1 MSRVLYADVI
11 GDPVEHSK
19 SPIIHRF
26 WLEKLGLK
34 GNFRALRLD
43 ESGIE
48 SYLQD
53 SYADPFWR
61 GCSVTFPLKRVVPR
75 YVSDPVNVRHVLG
88 AVNCVVRSP
97 IGCFL
102 GINTDIDG
110 MDAAFAG
117 VELAGK
123 KICLL
128 GAGGAARAAFCYLSR
143 QQVGAIAVVA
153 RRAEQ
158 AGALKTMLPQGS
170 SVDFRTF
177 SFDSID
183 VALDGADVLI
193 NATPMGM
200 AGQAEMNSDL
210 LGKIG
215 SALPATVMDMV
226 YAPVET
232 PLLLAARAGG
242 STTID
247 GYQMLIGQAAPA
259 FSLFFGS
266 PAPREH
272 DGELKALLAR

>member
-1 MSRVLYADVI
+1 MSRVPYADVI

-19 SPIIHRF
+19 SPMIHRF
-26 WLEKLGLK
+26 WLKKLGLA
-34 GNFRALRLD
+34 GDFRALRLD

-53 SYADPFWR
+53 SRADPFWR
-61 GCSVTFPLKRVVPR
+61 GCSVTFPLKRVVVR
-75 YVSDPVNVRHVLG
+75 YVSDPVNVCHALG

-110 MDAAFAG
+110 MGAALAG

-143 QQVGAIAVVA
+143 QQVSAIAVVA
-153 RRAEQ
+153 RRAER
-158 AGALKTMLPQGS
+158 AGALKTMLPNGS
-170 SVDFRTF
+170 AADFSTF

-183 VALDGADVLI
+183 AALDGADVLI

-200 AGQAEMNSDL
+200 AGQAEMHSEL
-210 LGKIG
+210 LGKIR

-226 YAPVET
+226 YAPAET
-232 PLLLAARAGG
+232 PLLLTARAGG

-259 FSLFFGS
+259 FALFFGS

-272 DGELKALLAR
+272 DAELKALLAR